1 MKKVIFILANLVFG
15 MMHSQG
21 CSDAGFCTLANFKP
35 MTIEEKPLE
44 NTFKTG
50 VSVGGADHNIT
61 IVSIYKEYNYKKD
74 NYSFGAKATFMAQIG
89 SQVQTG
95 NIGDIYITNGYS
107 FFKDFNA
114 TLGIKMPLTDG
125 NLTKDKNILPLDH
138 QSSLGTV
145 DLILGASYKIK
156 NVQVALGFQQ
166 PLSQNRNQF
175 SSENVIGTFEN
186 YQTTRN
192 YKRAGDVML
201 RVSYPF
207 EFNKFKITPSVLPIY
222 HLSNDLYTDATN
234 VEREISGSQGL
245 TINGNVY
252 FDYKLNNKNAFQFNF
267 GMPFVTRIARP
278 DGLTRSW
285 IATLEYAF
293 SF

>member
-1 MKKVIFILANLVFG
+1 MKKMIFILSNLVFG
-15 MMHSQG
+15 MTYSQG

-35 MTIEEKPLE
+35 MSTEEKPLE
-44 NTFKTG
+44 NTIKG
-50 VSVGGADHNIT
+50 GISVGGADHNIT

-74 NYSFGAKATFMAQIG
+74 KYSFGAKATFLAQIG

-95 NIGDIYITNGYS
+95 NIGDIYLTNGYS

-156 NVQVALGFQQ
+156 NVQVALGYQQ

-175 SSENVIGTFEN
+175 TSENIIGTFEN

-245 TINGNVY
+245 TVNGNVY

-267 GMPFVTRIARP
+267 GMPFVTRTARP
-278 DGLTRSW
+278 DGLTRKW

>member
-1 MKKVIFILANLVFG
+1 
-15 MMHSQG
+15 
-21 CSDAGFCTLANFKP
+21 
-35 MTIEEKPLE
+35 
-44 NTFKTG
+44 
-50 VSVGGADHNIT
+50 
-61 IVSIYKEYNYKKD
+61 
-74 NYSFGAKATFMAQIG
+74 
-89 SQVQTG
+89 
-95 NIGDIYITNGYS
+95 
-107 FFKDFNA
+107 
-114 TLGIKMPLTDG
+114 
-125 NLTKDKNILPLDH
+125 
-138 QSSLGTV
+138 V

-156 NVQVALGFQQ
+156 NVQVALGYQQ

-175 SSENVIGTFEN
+175 SSENIIGTFEK

>member
-35 MTIEEKPLE
+35 MSTEEKPLE
-44 NTFKTG
+44 NTIKAG
-50 VSVGGADHNIT
+50 ISVGGADHNIT

-74 NYSFGAKATFMAQIG
+74 NYSFGAKATFLAQIG
-89 SQVQTG
+89 SEVQTG

-156 NVQVALGFQQ
+156 NVQVALGYQQ

-175 SSENVIGTFEN
+175 SSENIIGTFEK

-234 VEREISGSQGL
+234 IEREISGSQGL
-245 TINGNVY
+245 TVNGNVY

-267 GMPFVTRIARP
+267 GMPFVTRTARP

>member
-15 MMHSQG
+15 MTYSQG

-35 MTIEEKPLE
+35 MSTEEKPLE
-44 NTFKTG
+44 NTIKAG
-50 VSVGGADHNIT
+50 ISVGGADHNIT

-74 NYSFGAKATFMAQIG
+74 KYSFGAKATFLAQIG
-89 SQVQTG
+89 SEVQTG

-114 TLGIKMPLTDG
+114 TLGIKIPLTDG

-156 NVQVALGFQQ
+156 NVQLALGYQQ

-175 SSENVIGTFEN
+175 SSENIIGTFEN

-201 RVSYPF
+201 RLSYPF

-234 VEREISGSQGL
+234 LEREISGSQGL
-245 TINGNVY
+245 TVNGNVY

-267 GMPFVTRIARP
+267 GMPFVTRTERP

>member
-222 HLSNDLYTDATN
+222 HLSNDLYTDAIN

>member
-1 MKKVIFILANLVFG
+1 MRKKLFILANLVFG
-15 MMHSQG
+15 MTYSQG

-35 MTIEEKPLE
+35 MSTEEKPLE
-44 NTFKTG
+44 NTIKAG
-50 VSVGGADHNIT
+50 ISVGGADHNII

-74 NYSFGAKATFMAQIG
+74 KYSFGAKASFLAQIG
-89 SQVQTG
+89 SEVQTG

-114 TLGIKMPLTDG
+114 TLGLKLPLTDG

-156 NVQVALGFQQ
+156 NVQVALGYQQ

-175 SSENVIGTFEN
+175 SSENIIGTFEK

-207 EFNKFKITPSVLPIY
+207 EFNKFKMTPSVLPIY

-245 TINGNVY
+245 TVNGNVY

-267 GMPFVTRIARP
+267 GMPFVTRTARP

>member
-1 MKKVIFILANLVFG
+1 MKKLFLICGIFISNYSY
-15 MMHSQG
+15 SQG

-35 MTIEEKPLE
+35 ATTEEKPLE
-44 NTFKTG
+44 NTIKAG
-50 VSVGGADHNIT
+50 ISVGGADHNIT

-74 NYSFGAKATFMAQIG
+74 NYSFGAKATFLAQIG
-89 SQVQTG
+89 SEVQTG
-95 NIGDIYITNGYS
+95 NIGDLYITNGYS

-114 TLGIKMPLTDG
+114 TLGLKLPLTDG
-125 NLTKDKNILPLDH
+125 NLTKDKNLLPLDH

-156 NVQVALGFQQ
+156 KVQVALGYQQ

-175 SSENVIGTFEN
+175 SSENIIGTFEE

-192 YKRAGDVML
+192 FKRAGDVMF

-207 EFNKFKITPSVLPIY
+207 EFNNFKITPSILPIY
-222 HLSNDLYTDATN
+222 HLQNDKYTDLSN
-234 VEREISGSQGL
+234 IEREIEGSQGL
-245 TINGNVY
+245 TLNGNVY
-252 FDYKLNNKNAFQFNF
+252 FDYKLNTKNAFQLNF
-267 GMPFVTRIARP
+267 GMPFVTRTARP

>member
-95 NIGDIYITNGYS
+95 NIGDLYITNGYS

>member
-1 MKKVIFILANLVFG
+1 MRKKLFILANLVFG
-15 MMHSQG
+15 MTYSQG

-35 MTIEEKPLE
+35 MSTEEKPLE
-44 NTFKTG
+44 NTIKAG
-50 VSVGGADHNIT
+50 ISVGGADHNIT

-74 NYSFGAKATFMAQIG
+74 KYSFGAKATFMAQIG
-89 SQVQTG
+89 SEVQTG

-156 NVQVALGFQQ
+156 NVQVALGYQQ

-175 SSENVIGTFEN
+175 TSENVIGTFEN

-267 GMPFVTRIARP
+267 GMPFVTRTARP
-278 DGLTRSW
+278 DGLTRKW

>member
-1 MKKVIFILANLVFG
+1 
-15 MMHSQG
+15 
-21 CSDAGFCTLANFKP
+21 
-35 MTIEEKPLE
+35 
-44 NTFKTG
+44 
-50 VSVGGADHNIT
+50 
-61 IVSIYKEYNYKKD
+61 
-74 NYSFGAKATFMAQIG
+74 
-89 SQVQTG
+89 
-95 NIGDIYITNGYS
+95 
-107 FFKDFNA
+107 
-114 TLGIKMPLTDG
+114 MPLTDG

-156 NVQVALGFQQ
+156 NVQVALGYQQ

-175 SSENVIGTFEN
+175 SSENIIGTFEN

-201 RVSYPF
+201 RLSYPF

-245 TINGNVY
+245 TVNGNVY
-252 FDYKLNNKNAFQFNF
+252 FDYKLNNKNALQFNF
-267 GMPFVTRIARP
+267 GMPFVTRTARP

>member
-1 MKKVIFILANLVFG
+1 MKKMMFILSNLIFG
-15 MMHSQG
+15 MTYSQG

-35 MTIEEKPLE
+35 MNTEEKPLE

-61 IVSIYKEYNYKKD
+61 IVSLYKEYNYKKD

-89 SQVQTG
+89 KEVQTG
-95 NIGDIYITNGYS
+95 NIGDLYITNGYA

-114 TLGIKMPLTDG
+114 TLGLKIPLTDG

-138 QSSLGTV
+138 QSGLGTV
-145 DLILGASYKIK
+145 DLILGASYVFHK
-156 NVQVALGFQQ
+156 VQFAVGFQQ

-175 SSENVIGTFEN
+175 SSENIIGTFED
-186 YQTTRN
+186 YQTTQN
-192 YKRAGDVML
+192 FKRAGDVML

-207 EFNKFKITPSVLPIY
+207 EFNKFKITPSLLPIY
-222 HLSNDLYTDATN
+222 HLQNDKYTDATN
-234 VEREISGSQGL
+234 IEREIAGSQGL
-245 TINGNVY
+245 TFNGNVY
-252 FDYKLNNKNAFQFNF
+252 FDYKLNAKNALQFNF
-267 GMPFVTRIARP
+267 GMPFVTRTARP

-285 IATLEYAF
+285 IAGLEYAF

>member
-1 MKKVIFILANLVFG
+1 
-15 MMHSQG
+15 
-21 CSDAGFCTLANFKP
+21 
-35 MTIEEKPLE
+35 LE

-267 GMPFVTRIARP
+267 GMPFVTRTARP
-278 DGLTRSW
+278 DGLTRKW

>member
-1 MKKVIFILANLVFG
+1 MRKKLFILANLVFG
-15 MMHSQG
+15 MTYSQG

-35 MTIEEKPLE
+35 MSTEEKPLE
-44 NTFKTG
+44 NTIKAG
-50 VSVGGADHNIT
+50 ISVGGADHNII

-74 NYSFGAKATFMAQIG
+74 KYSFGAKASFLAQIG
-89 SQVQTG
+89 SEVQTG

-114 TLGIKMPLTDG
+114 TLGLKLPLTDG

-156 NVQVALGFQQ
+156 NVQVALGYQQ

-175 SSENVIGTFEN
+175 TSENIIGTFEN

-207 EFNKFKITPSVLPIY
+207 EFNKFKMTPSVLPIY

-245 TINGNVY
+245 TVNGNVY

-267 GMPFVTRIARP
+267 GMPFVTRTARP
-278 DGLTRSW
+278 DGLTRNW
-285 IATLEYAF
+285 IATLEYAY

>member
-1 MKKVIFILANLVFG
+1 L
-15 MMHSQG
+15 
-21 CSDAGFCTLANFKP
+21 
-35 MTIEEKPLE
+35 
-44 NTFKTG
+44 
-50 VSVGGADHNIT
+50 
-61 IVSIYKEYNYKKD
+61 
-74 NYSFGAKATFMAQIG
+74 AQIG
-89 SQVQTG
+89 SEVQTG

-114 TLGIKMPLTDG
+114 TLGLKLPLTDG

-156 NVQVALGFQQ
+156 NVQVALGYQQ

-175 SSENVIGTFEN
+175 SSENIIGTFEN

-245 TINGNVY
+245 TVNGNVY
-252 FDYKLNNKNAFQFNF
+252 FDYKLNNNNAFQFNF
-267 GMPFVTRIARP
+267 GMPFVTRTARP

>member
-1 MKKVIFILANLVFG
+1 MRKKLFILANLVFG
-15 MMHSQG
+15 MTYSQG

-35 MTIEEKPLE
+35 MSTEEKPLE
-44 NTFKTG
+44 NTIKAG
-50 VSVGGADHNIT
+50 ISVGGADHNII

-74 NYSFGAKATFMAQIG
+74 KYSFGAKASFLAQIG
-89 SQVQTG
+89 SEVQTG

-114 TLGIKMPLTDG
+114 TLGLKLPLTDG

-156 NVQVALGFQQ
+156 NVQVALGYQQ

-175 SSENVIGTFEN
+175 SSENIIGTFEN

-207 EFNKFKITPSVLPIY
+207 EFNKFKMTPSVLPIY

-245 TINGNVY
+245 TVNGNVY

-267 GMPFVTRIARP
+267 GMPFVTRTARP

>member
-1 MKKVIFILANLVFG
+1 MKKMIFILSNLVFG
-15 MMHSQG
+15 MTYSQG

-35 MTIEEKPLE
+35 MSTEEKPLE
-44 NTFKTG
+44 NTIKG
-50 VSVGGADHNIT
+50 GISVGGADHNIT

-74 NYSFGAKATFMAQIG
+74 KYSFGAKATFLAQIG

-95 NIGDIYITNGYS
+95 NIGDIYLTNGYS

-156 NVQVALGFQQ
+156 NVQVALGYQQ

-175 SSENVIGTFEN
+175 TSENIIGTFEN

-245 TINGNVY
+245 TVNGNVY
-252 FDYKLNNKNAFQFNF
+252 FDYKLNNKNALQFNF
-267 GMPFVTRIARP
+267 GMPFVTRTARP
-278 DGLTRSW
+278 DGLTRKW

>member
-15 MMHSQG
+15 MTYSQG

-35 MTIEEKPLE
+35 MSTKEKPLE
-44 NTFKTG
+44 NTIKAG
-50 VSVGGADHNIT
+50 ISVGGADHNIT

-74 NYSFGAKATFMAQIG
+74 KYSFGAKATFLAQIG
-89 SQVQTG
+89 SEVQTG

-156 NVQVALGFQQ
+156 NVQVALGYQQ

-175 SSENVIGTFEN
+175 TSENVIGTFEN

-267 GMPFVTRIARP
+267 GMPFVTRTARP
-278 DGLTRSW
+278 DGLTRKW

>member
-15 MMHSQG
+15 MTYSQG

-35 MTIEEKPLE
+35 MSTEEKPLE
-44 NTFKTG
+44 NTIKAG
-50 VSVGGADHNIT
+50 ISVGGADHNIT

-74 NYSFGAKATFMAQIG
+74 KYSFGAKATFLAQIG
-89 SQVQTG
+89 SEVQTG

-156 NVQVALGFQQ
+156 NVQVALGYQQ

-175 SSENVIGTFEN
+175 SSENIIGTFEN

-245 TINGNVY
+245 TVNGNVY
-252 FDYKLNNKNAFQFNF
+252 FDYKLNNKNALQFNF
-267 GMPFVTRIARP
+267 GMPFVTRTARP

>member
-1 MKKVIFILANLVFG
+1 MRKKLFILANLVFG
-15 MMHSQG
+15 MTYSQG

-35 MTIEEKPLE
+35 MSTEEKPLE
-44 NTFKTG
+44 NTIKSG
-50 VSVGGADHNIT
+50 ISVGGADHNIT

-74 NYSFGAKATFMAQIG
+74 KYSFGAKATFLAQIG
-89 SQVQTG
+89 SEVQTG

-114 TLGIKMPLTDG
+114 TLGIKLPLTDG

-156 NVQVALGFQQ
+156 NVQVALGYQQ

-175 SSENVIGTFEN
+175 SSENIIGTFEN

-245 TINGNVY
+245 TVNGNVY
-252 FDYKLNNKNAFQFNF
+252 FDYKLNNNNAFQFNF
-267 GMPFVTRIARP
+267 GMPFVTRTARP

>member
-15 MMHSQG
+15 MTYSQG

-35 MTIEEKPLE
+35 MSTKEKPLE
-44 NTFKTG
+44 NTIKAG
-50 VSVGGADHNIT
+50 ISVGGADHNIT

-95 NIGDIYITNGYS
+95 NIGDLYITNGYS

-156 NVQVALGFQQ
+156 NVQVAIGYQQ

-175 SSENVIGTFEN
+175 TSENIIGTFEN

-192 YKRAGDVML
+192 YKRAGDVMF

-245 TINGNVY
+245 TVNGNVY

>member
-1 MKKVIFILANLVFG
+1 MRKKLFILANLVFG
-15 MMHSQG
+15 MTYSQG
-21 CSDAGFCTLANFKP
+21 CSDAGFCSLANFKP
-35 MTIEEKPLE
+35 MSTEEKPLE
-44 NTFKTG
+44 NTIKAG
-50 VSVGGADHNIT
+50 ISVGGADHNIT

-74 NYSFGAKATFMAQIG
+74 KYSFGAKATFLAQIG
-89 SQVQTG
+89 SEVQTG

-156 NVQVALGFQQ
+156 NVQLALGYQQ

-175 SSENVIGTFEN
+175 SSENIIGTFEN
-186 YQTTRN
+186 YQTTRS

-201 RVSYPF
+201 RVSYPIDF
-207 EFNKFKITPSVLPIY
+207 HKFKITPSVLPIY

-245 TINGNVY
+245 TVNGNVY

>member
-1 MKKVIFILANLVFG
+1 M
-15 MMHSQG
+15 S
-21 CSDAGFCTLANFKP
+21 T
-35 MTIEEKPLE
+35 EEKPLE
-44 NTFKTG
+44 NTIKAG
-50 VSVGGADHNIT
+50 ISVGGADHNIT

-74 NYSFGAKATFMAQIG
+74 KYSFGAKATFLAQIG
-89 SQVQTG
+89 SEVQTG

-267 GMPFVTRIARP
+267 GMPFVTRTARP
-278 DGLTRSW
+278 DGLTRKW